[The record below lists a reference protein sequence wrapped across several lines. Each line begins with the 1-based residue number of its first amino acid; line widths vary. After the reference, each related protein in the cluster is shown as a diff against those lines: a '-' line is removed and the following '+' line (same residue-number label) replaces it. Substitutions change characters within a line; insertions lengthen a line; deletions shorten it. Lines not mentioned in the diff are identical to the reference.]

1 VRPRRRQPVLLD
13 DEPPYRFPDPASH
26 DSEGLVAFGGDL
38 APGRLLAAY
47 SAGIFPW
54 FNEETVPLWWSP
66 DPRAVL
72 DPASLH
78 VSRSLART
86 IRRGRFTLTW
96 DRAFADV
103 MRGCGDRPDSG
114 TWITDEMFGAY
125 CELHRLGHAHSLEVW
140 VDGALAAGTYG
151 VHVGGLFAA
160 ESMFHRVT
168 DMSKVALVAL
178 VHTLFRAGIELLDV
192 QFLTEHLETMGVY
205 PIPRADYLAR
215 LAAVRD
221 KPVMLGGLTPVLGG

>member
-1 VRPRRRQPVLLD
+1 MRPRRRQPELLD
-13 DEPPYRFPDPASH
+13 EDPPYRFPDPATH

-78 VSRSLART
+78 VSRSLERT

-103 MRGCGDRPDSG
+103 MRGCGDRPDTG
-114 TWITDEMFGAY
+114 TWITDEMFDAY
-125 CELHRLGHAHSLEVW
+125 CGLHRLGHAHSLEVW
-140 VDGALAAGTYG
+140 VDGALAAGIYG

-178 VHTLFRAGIELLDV
+178 VRTLFGAGIELLDV
-192 QFLTEHLETMGVY
+192 QFMTEHLETMGVY
-205 PIPRADYLAR
+205 PIPRAEYLAR
-215 LAAVRD
+215 LTAVREQ
-221 KPVMLGGLTPVLGG
+221 PVQLGGLVPVLGG

>member
-1 VRPRRRQPVLLD
+1 MRPRRRQPVLLE
-13 DEPPYRFPDPASH
+13 DEPPYRFPDPATF

-38 APGRLLAAY
+38 GPGRLLAAY

-86 IRRGRFTLTW
+86 IRRGGFTLTW

-103 MRGCGDRPDSG
+103 MRGCGDRPETG
-114 TWITDEMFGAY
+114 TWITDEMFDAY

-178 VHTLFRAGIELLDV
+178 VRTLFGAGIELLDV
-192 QFLTEHLETMGVY
+192 QFMTEHLETLGAY
-205 PIPRADYLAR
+205 PIPRSAYLAR

-221 KPVMLGGLTPVLGG
+221 KQVRLTGLVPVPGA

>member
-1 VRPRRRQPVLLD
+1 MRPRRRQPVLLED
-13 DEPPYRFPDPASH
+13 DPPYRFPDPASF
-26 DSEGLVAFGGDL
+26 DAGGLLAFGGDL
-38 APGRLLAAY
+38 RAGRLLAAY

-66 DPRAVL
+66 DPRAIL
-72 DPASLH
+72 DPENLH

-86 IRRGRFTLTW
+86 IRRGGFTLTW

-103 MRGCGDRPDSG
+103 MRGCGDRPDTG
-114 TWITDEMFGAY
+114 TWITTEMFDAY

-140 VDGALAAGTYG
+140 VDGSLVAGTYG
-151 VHVGGLFAA
+151 VQVGGLFAA

-178 VHTLFRAGIELLDV
+178 VRTLFRAGTELLDV

-205 PIPRADYLAR
+205 VIPRAEYLQR
-215 LAAVRD
+215 LGTVSAKQVSLA
-221 KPVMLGGLTPVLGG
+221 GLVPTLDG

>member
-1 VRPRRRQPVLLD
+1 MRPRRSQPVLLE
-13 DEPPYRFPDPASH
+13 DEPPYRFPDPAGF
-26 DSEGLVAFGGDL
+26 DAEGLLAFGGDL
-38 APGRLLAAY
+38 RPARLLAAY

-72 DPASLH
+72 DPTSLH

-86 IRRGRFTLTW
+86 IRRGGFTLSW

-103 MRGCGDRPDSG
+103 MRGCGDRPDTG
-114 TWITDEMFGAY
+114 TWITDEMLDAY
-125 CELHRLGHAHSLEVW
+125 CALHRLGHAHSLEVW
-140 VDGALAAGTYG
+140 VDGTLVAGTYG

-178 VHTLFRAGIELLDV
+178 VNTLFGAGIELLDV
-192 QFLTEHLETMGVY
+192 QFMTEHLETMGAHPVK
-205 PIPRADYLAR
+205 RTEYLEQ
-215 LAAVRD
+215 LHAVRGKSVRLD
-221 KPVMLGGLTPVLGG
+221 GLTPVLCA

>member
-1 VRPRRRQPVLLD
+1 MRPPRRQPVLLD
-13 DEPPYRFPDPASH
+13 DEPPYRFPDPANH

-38 APGRLLAAY
+38 LPGRLLAAY

-86 IRRGRFTLTW
+86 IRHGGFTLTW
-96 DRAFADV
+96 DRAFAGV
-103 MRGCGDRPDSG
+103 MRGCGTRPGTG
-114 TWITDEMFGAY
+114 TWITDEFLEAY
-125 CELHRLGHAHSLEVW
+125 LELHRLGHAHSLEVW
-140 VDGALAAGTYG
+140 VDGQLAAGTYG

-168 DMSKVALVAL
+168 NMSKVALVGL

-192 QFLTEHLETMGVY
+192 QFMTEHLGRMGAH
-205 PIPRADYLAR
+205 PIPRSEYLAR
-215 LAAVRD
+215 VAAVRD
-221 KPVMLGGLTPVLGG
+221 KPVQLRGLIPVLVA